1 MRVTTRHIV
10 FVGTGLVGAA
20 AATTS
25 ALSLYE
31 LAAACG
37 IPAPYSAALPIA
49 LDAGAAVASLAWI
62 TEAGTVRTWARVVA
76 VAALAGTVAGNGVQH
91 AITAGLLPVS
101 LLLVLLVGASIPA
114 MLFAAVHLAALMMKP
129 ASRSIGRK
137 ASTAPKVAAPP
148 LKSSTQVMQPAP
160 SEIAKGRAD
169 MTARVEWFQ
178 AQPPGGYSEELDAIK
193 TEFGVSESTAK
204 RVRIAAGRAAS

>member
-1 MRVTTRHIV
+1 VKVTTRHIV
-10 FVGTGLVGAA
+10 FAGTGLVGAA

-31 LAAACG
+31 LAATCG
-37 IPAPYSAALPIA
+37 IPEPYSAALPIA
-49 LDAGAAVASLAWI
+49 LDVGAAVASLAWI
-62 TEAGTVRTWARVVA
+62 TETGTVRTWARFVA

-137 ASTAPKVAAPP
+137 APAAKTAASSRPASPP
-148 LKSSTQVMQPAP
+148 VP
-160 SEIAKGRAD
+160 SEIESHRGQRQVI
-169 MTARVEWFQ
+169 VEW
-178 AQPPGGYSEELDAIK
+178 
-193 TEFGVSESTAK
+193 VSSQDTLPTPKVIQTRWNVSRSTAT
-204 RVRIAAGRAAS
+204 RVLSEVRTG